1 MTPVMAAAS
10 ILAGAMVAIG
20 PPPAAAARS
29 PQPERARNERARY
42 APTDHADPVPQPKP
56 AEVLPIVGLIGNST
70 TVVPVSPQ
78 EADGL
83 RYVPY
88 SSVLRLPDGRLRYVP
103 EGATEPATVPADDHG
118 ARAAIARDRSWL
130 GSGTVPG
137 RTAADRELAARALL
151 DMRLLS
157 TSGEAP
163 VAAWYRIWKYV
174 WPRDS
179 SFAAVALTMT
189 GHRAEALRILRFH
202 QRTQRADGTWEA
214 RYHPDGSPVLDG
226 RQWQLDG
233 NGWVTWAAWV
243 WFRTAPRP
251 AAPLPVDGPVRDDAP
266 VRDETAPDESA
277 ARELWPMVRA
287 AAGHAAAGLRTDGLP
302 PPGPDYWELPTAEP
316 NIGTAAPLLAGLRAS
331 ADYARRLGHPSDAR
345 RFADAAERL
354 DRGIR
359 TRFAPLG
366 YPRTPEPTAG
376 ADAAVTFLAPPFGPR
391 ERHVTAAVERTAERL
406 TIGNGGIIPGEDF
419 PGSPG
424 DAWTP
429 ETGFFALAAAASGRP
444 GEARN
449 WLDWIDGHRTAL
461 GAVPERVAPDGRP
474 TSVAPLSW
482 SGAIVLLT
490 LRARDIPIPPPAGT
504 DAAR

>member
-1 MTPVMAAAS
+1 MTRATALAALVATTMITISIAPPGAAAVAVEETEQ
-10 ILAGAMVAIG
+10 AGRAQ
-20 PPPAAAARS
+20 AAGGGATG
-29 PQPERARNERARY
+29 Q
-42 APTDHADPVPQPKP
+42 TDPVPQPKP
-56 AEVLPIVGLIGNST
+56 AEVLPIAGLIGNST

-78 EADGL
+78 DAAGL

-103 EGATEPATVPADDHG
+103 EGATEPATVPADDRG
-118 ARAAIARDRSWL
+118 AREAIARDRSWL
-130 GSGTVPG
+130 ARGAVPG
-137 RTAADRELAARALL
+137 RTAARRELSARALL

-157 TSGEAP
+157 TAGEAP

-179 SFAAVALTMT
+179 SFAAAALTMT

-233 NGWVTWAAWV
+233 NGWVAWAAWT
-243 WFRTAPRP
+243 WLRTARGE
-251 AAPLPVDGPVRDDAP
+251 GPGEER
-266 VRDETAPDESA
+266 A

-287 AAGHAAAGLRTDGLP
+287 AADHAAAGLRPDGLP
-302 PPGPDYWELPTAEP
+302 PASPDYWELPTAEP
-316 NIGTAAPLLAGLRAS
+316 NIGTAAPLLAGLRSA
-331 ADYARRLGHPSDAR
+331 ADYARRLGWRSDAR
-345 RFADAAERL
+345 RFAAAAGRL
-354 DRGIR
+354 DDGIR

-366 YPRTPEPTAG
+366 YPRTPEPSAG
-376 ADAAVTFLAPPFGPR
+376 ADAAVTFLAPPFAAR
-391 ERHVTAAVERTAERL
+391 ERRVGAAIERAAERL

-424 DAWTP
+424 DSWTA
-429 ETGFFALAAAASGRP
+429 ETGFFALAAAASGDRRQ
-444 GEARN
+444 ARH
-449 WLDWIDGHRTAL
+449 WLDWIHRHRTVL
-461 GAVPERVAPDGRP
+461 GAIPERVAPDGQP

-482 SGAIVLLT
+482 SGALVLLT
-490 LRARDIPIPPPAGT
+490 LRARQIPIPPT
-504 DAAR
+504 R